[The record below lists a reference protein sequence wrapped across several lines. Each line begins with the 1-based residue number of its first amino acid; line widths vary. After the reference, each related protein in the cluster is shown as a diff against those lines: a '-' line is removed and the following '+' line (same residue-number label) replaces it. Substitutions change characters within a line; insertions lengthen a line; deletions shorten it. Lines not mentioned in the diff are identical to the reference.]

1 MKVFYKRL
9 FCMVIPAAVL
19 AAAGIYAI
27 IQEGRLAREAE
38 RLALAA
44 KAEKAAKYVSSKVKE
59 RFDKYFVLIE
69 SARRENRT
77 ALVADLVNSEPFILS
92 GYLWIT
98 EDKTSRRYARE
109 RGSIEWTSKDF
120 QVNEF
125 LQNRE
130 KRFQEFSMSKVG
142 DIKWSRQ
149 EGRDGG
155 RVACWMKVSTNEV
168 WLLEVDRLA
177 VLSRMHGWIEE
188 CGVDNPRGE
197 GRNGVAAEVC
207 GLSGEVLFPSSIK
220 LEGSSIG
227 EATLE
232 EICMPD
238 WSIRVA
244 WSEGDAIV
252 AGSVARIIIGA
263 GSLLGLCVACFV
275 VGFMMFVKS
284 ALAAQKDAMQKTT
297 FVDNVSHELKTPLTA
312 IRLYVDM
319 LMAKKITSEERR
331 AHALEVISSE
341 SNRLLRMVES
351 LLDFSRLERGRRT
364 YSLEVVNVGDFVY
377 DTIDMVRTKFEEN
390 GISFKSDG
398 NVFAKLDRD
407 AFRQILLNV
416 LDNAAKYAAFA
427 GNVSV
432 SVKRENGRVE
442 VSVEDK
448 GSGLSAEARER
459 VFERFWRGDD
469 SIVTEESGNGLGL
482 SIARH
487 LAEGMSCK
495 LYVSPGEEGGCK
507 FTFETKEVQDV

>member
-1 MKVFYKRL
+1 MKIFYKRL
-9 FCMVIPAAVL
+9 FCMVVPVAVL

-27 IQEGRLAREAE
+27 IQEGRLARETQ
-38 RLALAA
+38 RIALGA
-44 KAEKAAKYVSSKVKE
+44 KAEKAAKYASLKVKE
-59 RFDKYFVLIE
+59 KFNKYFDLIE
-69 SARRENRT
+69 RARREERP
-77 ALVADLVNSEPFILS
+77 ALVDELVNKEPFVLS
-92 GYLWIT
+92 GYLWQT
-98 EDKTSRRYARE
+98 EESHDRRYTRI

-125 LQNRE
+125 FKTRE
-130 KRFQEFSMSKVG
+130 KRFQEFSLAKTG

-155 RVACWMKVSTNEV
+155 RVACWMKISTNEV

-177 VLSRMHGWIEE
+177 VLSRIHGWIEE

-197 GRNGVAAEVC
+197 GTNGTAAEVC
-207 GLSGEVLFPSSIK
+207 GLSGELLFPSSIK

-244 WSEGDAIV
+244 WSEGDEIV

-263 GSLLGLCVACFV
+263 GALLGLCVACFV
-275 VGFMMFVKS
+275 VSFMMFVKS
-284 ALAAQKDAMQKTT
+284 AIAAQKDAMQKTT

-319 LMAKKITSEERR
+319 LITKKISSESRR
-331 AHALEVISSE
+331 EHALEVISSE
-341 SNRLLRMVES
+341 SNRLLRMVEN
-351 LLDFSRLERGRRT
+351 LLDFSRLEKGRRA

-377 DTIDMVRTKFEEN
+377 DTIDMVRTKFDEN
-390 GISFKSDG
+390 GISFKSDK
-398 NVFAKLDRD
+398 NCFAKLDRD

-427 GNVSV
+427 GIVSV
-432 SVKRENGRVE
+432 GVKCEAGNIKVT
-442 VSVEDK
+442 VDDK
-448 GSGLSAEARER
+448 GPGLSEEAMER
-459 VFERFWRGDD
+459 VFDRFWRGDD
-469 SIVTEESGNGLGL
+469 SVSAEESGNGLGL

-487 LAEGMSCK
+487 LAEGMNCK
-495 LYVSPGEEGGCK
+495 LYVSENEEGGCR